1 MDTLGTLFRKWRA
14 GWGFSKP
21 ARRGLPES
29 RPVSRSPRPILSRI
43 DAPVGHGHQGP
54 VTTLFCAGS
63 ESRVNIDYTDILP
76 GDDAPEEGDGDKKRP
91 EPAVRVVPA
100 AVPAASTGA
109 TGTHSTLSATG
120 THKSLGAA
128 ASTSA
133 TGTHPALSATGTHAA
148 LQQPG
153 SRPHGANVVVLSAD
167 PTLIDLLR
175 EAVAGVHRVWRADDV
190 THAADL
196 MVASG
201 NAVLLIDAALADH
214 NTKALVTQVH
224 QQFPEL
230 AIIVAGRRDDEHE
243 LAPLVSEGTIF
254 RFLHKPASAERIRN
268 FVDATQRRPNG
279 TDLTATLP
287 PKHKN
292 TLFGGTAEVQAL
304 SPPFKLA
311 VDDGFVRR
319 WGRRSLLLIPVA
331 LIAWGIAVWEP
342 WNRAPSSSAPAPVAA
357 KPAAGT
363 AASEQQRLQQML
375 DAAGIALSQGALIE
389 PPGQNALEL
398 YRAVLTRDPVHDVAR
413 RGLDSVADELVV
425 QAERALM
432 EQDVVRLA
440 SAVDAIRSVRPD
452 HARLPFFVSQLERER
467 AIAAKSGKPV
477 PAFDTM
483 GRPIET
489 PAGTTELPSVRAQAF
504 LQLANDRMRS
514 NQLVGRDGALG
525 YLSNARKLDPSNPA
539 ILDAINQLGI
549 LFQSNTQKA
558 IRENRLDEAN
568 RWLQNAIELDIDRT
582 VIATMRA
589 DIDAAR
595 IGNQRADRA
604 RLLVLAN
611 QRIAQGSLVEPK
623 GDSAMHYLDML
634 RAADPQFE
642 GLADTGV
649 LLASRAVTESRTALA
664 AGNFDRAEALATAA
678 ANAGGMTAEV
688 SDLNSKIMAA
698 RVARTAPVAASG
710 PKVVPE
716 NQLRR
721 TSFAAPVY
729 PDRARERGTEGWV
742 DLEYTVTNDGS
753 TRDIVVRAAEPQGT
767 FDNAAVN
774 AVKRWRYEPR
784 VAEQRVEARL
794 RFRLSE

>member
-1 MDTLGTLFRKWRA
+1 
-14 GWGFSKP
+14 
-21 ARRGLPES
+21 
-29 RPVSRSPRPILSRI
+29 
-43 DAPVGHGHQGP
+43 
-54 VTTLFCAGS
+54 
-63 ESRVNIDYTDILP
+63 VNIDYTDILP
-76 GDDAPEEGDGDKKRP
+76 GDDAPEDGGQPKLRP
-91 EPAVRVVPA
+91 EPAVRAVPA
-100 AVPAASTGA
+100 AAPAASTGA
-109 TGTHSTLSATG
+109 TGTHKALSSATG
-120 THKSLGAA
+120 THAA
-128 ASTSA
+128 LASA
-133 TGTHPALSATGTHAA
+133 TGTHAALASATGTHAA

-153 SRPHGANVVVLSAD
+153 ARPHGANVVVLSAD

-201 NAVLLIDAALADH
+201 NAVLMVDAALADH
-214 NTKALVTQVH
+214 NTKTLVTQVH
-224 QQFPEL
+224 QQFPDL

-268 FVDATQRRPNG
+268 FVDATQRRTNG

-292 TLFGGTAEVQAL
+292 PLFGGTAEVPAL
-304 SPPFKLA
+304 SPPFKLELG
-311 VDDGFVRR
+311 DGFVRR

-331 LIAWGIAVWEP
+331 LIAWGIAAWEP
-342 WNRAPSSSAPAPVAA
+342 WNRAASTSVPAPAAS
-357 KPAAGT
+357 KPAAAT
-363 AASEQQRLQQML
+363 ADAGEDARLQKML
-375 DAAGIALSQGALIE
+375 DAAGIALSQGALTD

-398 YRAVLTRDPVHDVAR
+398 YRAVLARDPGNAVAR

-432 EQDVVRLA
+432 EQDVTRLA
-440 SAVDAIRSVRPD
+440 SAVDAIRAVRPD
-452 HARLPFFVSQLERER
+452 HSRLPFFVSQLERER
-467 AIAAKSGKPV
+467 AIAAKAGKPV

-483 GRPIET
+483 GRPLET
-489 PAGTTELPSVRAQAF
+489 PAGTSELPSVRAQAF
-504 LQLANDRMRS
+504 LQLANERIRS

-525 YLSNARKLDPSNPA
+525 YLINARKLDPSDPA
-539 ILDAINQLGI
+539 ILDTINALGI
-549 LFQSNTQKA
+549 LFQSNAQKS
-558 IRENRLDEAN
+558 IREGRLEDAN

-595 IGNQRADRA
+595 IGNERADRA

-611 QRIAQGSLVEPK
+611 QRIAQGRLVEPK

-642 GLADTGV
+642 GLADTGA
-649 LLASRAVTESRTALA
+649 LLAARAVTESRTALA
-664 AGNFDRAEALATAA
+664 AGNFDRAEAFATAA
-678 ANAGGMTAEV
+678 ATAGGASAEV
-688 SDLNSKIMAA
+688 SDLTARIMAA
-698 RVARTAPVAASG
+698 RVARATPVTAPV

-716 NQLRR
+716 GQLRR
-721 TSFAAPVY
+721 ISFVPPVY

-753 TRDIVVRAAEPQGT
+753 TRDIVVRGAEPEGT

-774 AVKRWRYEPR
+774 AVRRWRYEPR

-794 RFRLSE
+794 RFRLSSD